1 MRLVGLREIQEW
13 KSNSS
18 LVGLIRS
25 LENHLHRNPPLPIA
39 RVTSTPAP
47 SYVNNTNTNGF
58 VQPLHRPTPQF
69 QNPNY
74 HQPTTLHHHQPR
86 SQPTA
91 FNKTQHAQPA
101 TSSYTPPKPDFRFQI
116 LDAYNTDELQNLVDS
131 EAQIETLVESSG
143 VFKSGDDKKKQ
154 LYEGVE
160 KIASDNMKMKPEI
173 EDLQREIKELRT
185 IEKQKRANVTKLIDD
200 QQRILKNFSI
210 GALRSQLSEAVSKVE
225 ESSEEI
231 VQKFND
237 EEMDLTQFLRTYIKA
252 RTLFHQ
258 RAAKQERMNLLH

>member
-1 MRLVGLREIQEW
+1 
-13 KSNSS
+13 
-18 LVGLIRS
+18 
-25 LENHLHRNPPLPIA
+25 
-39 RVTSTPAP
+39 
-47 SYVNNTNTNGF
+47 
-58 VQPLHRPTPQF
+58 
-69 QNPNY
+69 
-74 HQPTTLHHHQPR
+74 
-86 SQPTA
+86 
-91 FNKTQHAQPA
+91 
-101 TSSYTPPKPDFRFQI
+101 
-116 LDAYNTDELQNLVDS
+116 VDS

-143 VFKSGDDKKKQ
+143 IFKSGDDKKKQ

-173 EDLQREIKELRT
+173 EGLQREIKELRT
-185 IEKQKRANVTKLIDD
+185 IEKEKRANVTKLIDD

-252 RTLFHQ
+252 RSSKCH
-258 RAAKQERMNLLH
+258 